1 MYLPVKMVLPRT
13 GMRRCRGGLSVE
25 VAQGRRAGKLLRTIS
40 KEKNGEDEVRLF
52 VRVKLRQLKDLAL
65 PFGVEQGS
73 Q

>member
-1 MYLPVKMVLPRT
+1 M
-13 GMRRCRGGLSVE
+13 E